1 MLRGRAHA
9 SGWWRRDR
17 RLWRHSRSCGHRRR
31 WHLHPRKW
39 RRSCLGWR
47 PRRNRGSRQD
57 GCGWFRLSWSLGC
70 NRRSNNARWN
80 GPLFWRF
87 DNFRNWR
94 LRFLVVSCGN
104 KIGKLLR
111 RNVRSNAR
119 RRHDRWRGAYRIRS
133 FLHCWRSRSR
143 YLDGLGVNR
152 GTNGLRRFVNRLC
165 NRRRSRDLA
174 PEFQQFTMQGIV
186 LLGVQFGQILQ
197 LQTKFILLPGAQ
209 PDCSQ
214 SEHDTYCWS
223 LRANTAITTRTSSSI
238 GTPPYVRDSVA

>member
-1 MLRGRAHA
+1 MLRRRGHA

-17 RLWRHSRSCGHRRR
+17 RWWRHSRRYRRCCWR
-31 WHLHPRKW
+31 HLHPRKRRW
-39 RRSCLGWR
+39 SCLYRRS
-47 PRRNRGSRQD
+47 RRNCGSRHD
-57 GCGWFRLSWSLGC
+57 GCGWFRLSRSLGC
-70 NRRSNNARWN
+70 NRRSNNGRRN
-80 GPLFWRF
+80 GTLFWRL
-87 DNFRNWR
+87 DNFGDWR
-94 LRFLVVSCGN
+94 LRFLFVSCGN
-104 KIGKLLR
+104 KIGNLLNR

-119 RRHDRWRGAYRIRS
+119 RRHDRWRGAYRS
-133 FLHCWRSRSR
+133 WSC

-214 SEHDTYCWS
+214 SEHDTYCWF
-223 LRANTAITTRTSSSI
+223 AQ
-238 GTPPYVRDSVA
+238 G